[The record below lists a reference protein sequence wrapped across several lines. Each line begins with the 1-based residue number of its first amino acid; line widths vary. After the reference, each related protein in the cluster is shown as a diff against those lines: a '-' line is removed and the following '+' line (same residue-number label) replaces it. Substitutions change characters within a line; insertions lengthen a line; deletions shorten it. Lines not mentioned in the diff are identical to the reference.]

1 MRVLSMVLMMTR
13 RHGMQSQLRAGSQR
27 FVPGNL
33 SADCPFLFDCIKLA
47 TGPVIYYI
55 PENVSNPRT
64 VKRLWPWFHL
74 AIVAQGHVF
83 QFAARFFCD
92 AGFLSHPDS
101 VLCATQTASPC
112 AISDALSERIAQS
125 GFRHER

>member
-1 MRVLSMVLMMTR
+1 
-13 RHGMQSQLRAGSQR
+13 MQSQLRAGSQR

-47 TGPVIYYI
+47 TGPVFYYI

-74 AIVAQGHVF
+74 AIVALSVQV
-83 QFAARFFCD
+83 
-92 AGFLSHPDS
+92 AGD
-101 VLCATQTASPC
+101 TSP
-112 AISDALSERIAQS
+112 IRPPLRSERIVY
-125 GFRHER
+125 